1 MDSCFC
7 RARSQASQSEGSP
20 RVLGRRKPGAARCHV
35 CGTGER
41 GRAPALVA
49 ASQGRGAG
57 WRPRGAEVGPGCG
70 AVMAALLRA
79 VLLGAALGC
88 AAAALIPAADVKV
101 EVLQKPFIC
110 QRRTK
115 WGDMM
120 LVHYEGYLERDGSM
134 FHSTHKHNNGQ
145 PMWFTLGIREAIKGW
160 DKGLKDM
167 CVGEKRKL
175 TIPPALAYGK
185 EGKGKIPP
193 ESTLIFNID
202 LLEIRNGP
210 RSHESFQEMDL
221 NDDWKLS
228 KQEVKIYLKKEFERH
243 GAVVNDTQH
252 DALVEDIFD
261 KEDEDSDGFIS
272 AREFTYKHDEL

>member
-1 MDSCFC
+1 M
-7 RARSQASQSEGSP
+7 
-20 RVLGRRKPGAARCHV
+20 
-35 CGTGER
+35 
-41 GRAPALVA
+41 
-49 ASQGRGAG
+49 
-57 WRPRGAEVGPGCG
+57 
-70 AVMAALLRA
+70 ALLLCSA
-79 VLLGAALGC
+79 LLCAALGC
-88 AAAALIPAADVKV
+88 AGAALIPPAADVKV
-101 EVLQKPFIC
+101 EVLHKPFLC
-110 QRRTK
+110 HRKTK

-120 LVHYEGYLERDGSM
+120 LVHYEGFLERDGSM

-145 PMWFTLGIREAIKGW
+145 PMWFTLGIREALKGW
-160 DKGLKDM
+160 DRGLKDM

-228 KQEVKIYLKKEFERH
+228 KQEGKLLECQQEPANNLQDTRGRQLPVPRHGEEYWNFSGTQECFGWLVCEVQGLFPLKKQTLT
-243 GAVVNDTQH
+243 AY
-252 DALVEDIFD
+252 L
-261 KEDEDSDGFIS
+261 
-272 AREFTYKHDEL
+272 

>member
-1 MDSCFC
+1 
-7 RARSQASQSEGSP
+7 
-20 RVLGRRKPGAARCHV
+20 
-35 CGTGER
+35 
-41 GRAPALVA
+41 
-49 ASQGRGAG
+49 
-57 WRPRGAEVGPGCG
+57 
-70 AVMAALLRA
+70 MAALLRA
-79 VLLGAALGC
+79 LLLGAVLRC

-110 QRRTK
+110 HRRTK

>member
-1 MDSCFC
+1 MRDEQR
-7 RARSQASQSEGSP
+7 RAQWTTASGGLALRRANQRAHRGFWAVGSRGLP
-20 RVLGRRKPGAARCHV
+20 PARAAA
-35 CGTGER
+35 TSA
-41 GRAPALVA
+41 GRASGVA
-49 ASQGRGAG
+49 HRPWLLPPGRGVRDG
-57 WRPRGAEVGPGCG
+57 GP
-70 AVMAALLRA
+70 AAL
-79 VLLGAALGC
+79 
-88 AAAALIPAADVKV
+88 
-101 EVLQKPFIC
+101 
-110 QRRTK
+110 RRTK

>member
-1 MDSCFC
+1 MGGC
-7 RARSQASQSEGSP
+7 
-20 RVLGRRKPGAARCHV
+20 LGRPGPRGGPIRGAVPAPCRV
-35 CGTGER
+35 R
-41 GRAPALVA
+41 GRGSCQLIRACLGAGFATSA
-49 ASQGRGAG
+49 AEGRGRRASEE
-57 WRPRGAEVGPGCG
+57 AEVT
-70 AVMAALLRA
+70 
-79 VLLGAALGC
+79 
-88 AAAALIPAADVKV
+88 V

-110 QRRTK
+110 HRKTK

-120 LVHYEGYLERDGSM
+120 LVHYEGYLEKDGSM

-145 PMWFTLGIREAIKGW
+145 PMWFTLGIKEAIKGW

-175 TIPPALAYGK
+175 TIPPSLGYGK

-228 KQEVKIYLKKEFERH
+228 KDEVKIYLKKEFEKH
-243 GAVVNDTQH
+243 GAAVNDSQH
-252 DALVEDIFD
+252 DVLIEDIFD

>member
-1 MDSCFC
+1 MGGCFFL
-7 RARSQASQSEGSP
+7 ARSEASQSKGVP
-20 RVLGRRKPGAARCHV
+20 LTLDRRKLEIVRCEGCCHV
-35 CGTGER
+35 CWTRER
-41 GRAPALVA
+41 CSAPGPALATA
-49 ASQGRGAG
+49 AVREYGM
-57 WRPRGAEVGPGCG
+57 
-70 AVMAALLRA
+70 MARQR
-79 VLLGAALGC
+79 VE
-88 AAAALIPAADVKV
+88 V

-110 QRRTK
+110 HRRTK

-175 TIPPALAYGK
+175 TVPPALAYGK

>member
-1 MDSCFC
+1 
-7 RARSQASQSEGSP
+7 
-20 RVLGRRKPGAARCHV
+20 
-35 CGTGER
+35 
-41 GRAPALVA
+41 
-49 ASQGRGAG
+49 
-57 WRPRGAEVGPGCG
+57 
-70 AVMAALLRA
+70 
-79 VLLGAALGC
+79 
-88 AAAALIPAADVKV
+88 PAADVKV
-101 EVLQKPFIC
+101 EVLHKPFLC
-110 QRRTK
+110 HRRTK

-145 PMWFTLGIREAIKGW
+145 PMWFTLGIREALKGW
-160 DKGLKDM
+160 DRGLKDM

-228 KQEVKIYLKKEFERH
+228 KQEVKIYLKKEFEKH

>member
-1 MDSCFC
+1 MRASC
-7 RARSQASQSEGSP
+7 RATAPCSTP
-20 RVLGRRKPGAARCHV
+20 RICCVVVFSSAGFFRRDVTDSSKHV
-35 CGTGER
+35 I
-41 GRAPALVA
+41 
-49 ASQGRGAG
+49 S
-57 WRPRGAEVGPGCG
+57 
-70 AVMAALLRA
+70 
-79 VLLGAALGC
+79 
-88 AAAALIPAADVKV
+88 
-101 EVLQKPFIC
+101 
-110 QRRTK
+110 
-115 WGDMM
+115 
-120 LVHYEGYLERDGSM
+120 
-134 FHSTHKHNNGQ
+134 HKHNNGQ

-228 KQEVKIYLKKEFERH
+228 KQEVKIYLKKEFEKH